1 MKLKF
6 IFTCIIWALIT
17 IACKH
22 KQNIPIEFLAM
33 ALEPNQQEQV
43 RDILTN
49 EIDGVTSEHI
59 THLNP
64 LRMIRYITSNYQCYK
79 PHWIKKTSKHF
90 LKKISTPFTLKNLRI
105 ANLTQSLLKVRKQ
118 QAGQLC

>member
-59 THLNP
+59 TITHNITKKVTIEKGYKTIYLFIKGYGTLYSGDSIYNIVPETIMLPNNVKDISFKP
-64 LRMIRYITSNYQCYK
+64 LVQ
-79 PHWIKKTSKHF
+79 
-90 LKKISTPFTLKNLRI
+90 TP
-105 ANLTQSLLKVRKQ
+105 
-118 QAGQLC
+118 